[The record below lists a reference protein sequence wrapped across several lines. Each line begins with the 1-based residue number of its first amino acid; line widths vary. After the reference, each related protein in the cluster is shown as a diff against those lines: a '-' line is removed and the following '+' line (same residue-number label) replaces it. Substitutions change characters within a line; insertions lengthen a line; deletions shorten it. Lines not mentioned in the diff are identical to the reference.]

1 MHKLKR
7 LTYLSVS
14 VVLGLAAS
22 AQQADISST
31 VSTGPTASIQVKR
44 AGGGTING
52 SVLLFDNGAWITQ
65 IGVGA
70 GGADVSEIESGLST
84 FGLNMADGV
93 ARLAD
98 DFTNSGTDSWDL
110 QTLTFRGYQTSAPT
124 TGTFTGATVQIWDG
138 PPNVGT
144 STVIAGDTTTNRY
157 VSHVWSNV
165 YRVTSTTLT
174 STARAVMDITVDLS
188 FVGPLA
194 PGTFW
199 IDVSFMGTST
209 SGPWGNPTVPW
220 DASDNGQQFFAGA
233 WNVTTF
239 GQGMAPVDYP
249 YLLDGNVISGCTSD
263 SLTTLFA
270 GGNQGSIGGANYF
283 DVKVKNAGG
292 VTVTSLDVHCSTSTV
307 AGTNFS
313 VDVYT
318 TPGTAVGNQTNMSVW
333 TLVSQ
338 GNAVS
343 NASPTPTPV
352 DVSDFSL
359 AAGDYGI
366 AIVFTNAGLRYTNG
380 TGTNQFFTNADL
392 DLNLGSATNVPF
404 SGTPFSPRVWN
415 GTVYYDVGTNCCRAP
430 STYCTAQV
438 NSQGCTPA
446 ISSVGTPS
454 AVAGSGFV
462 IDGTQVLPN
471 VNGILAY
478 STTGNNASPFMGG
491 TLCIRSPLTR
501 TPVQNSAATG
511 APPCTGVFSID
522 FNTWI
527 TTGGDPALVAGAE
540 VWAQY
545 WSRDQGAAFGSSLS
559 DALNFVICP

>member
-1 MHKLKR
+1 LKR
-7 LTYLSVS
+7 LTCLSVS

-22 AQQADISST
+22 AQQSDTAPT
-31 VSTGPTASIQVKR
+31 LSTGPRVAVKVTR
-44 AGGGTING
+44 AGGGMQNG
-52 SVLLFDNGAWITQ
+52 SILLFDNGTWITQ
-65 IGVGA
+65 TGVGA
-70 GGADVSEIESGLST
+70 GGADVSEIESGLNT
-84 FGLNMADGV
+84 FGLNMADGI

-110 QTLTFRGYQTSAPT
+110 QTLTFRGYQTNAPT

-138 PPNVGT
+138 PPNVIT

-165 YRVTSTTLT
+165 YRVTSTSLT
-174 STARAVMDITVDLS
+174 STARAVMNITVDLS
-188 FVGPLA
+188 FIGPLA
-194 PGTFW
+194 PGTLW

-220 DASDNGQQFFAGA
+220 DASDNGLQFFGGT
-233 WNVTTF
+233 WNTTTS
-239 GQGMAPVDYP
+239 GQGSAPVDFP
-249 YLLDGNVISGCTSD
+249 YLLDGNVISACTSD
-263 SLTTLFA
+263 SITTLFVA
-270 GGNQGSIGGANYF
+270 NNQGSIGGANYF
-283 DVKVKNAGG
+283 DVKVKNAAG

-307 AGTNFS
+307 PGTNFS

-366 AIVFTNAGLRYTNG
+366 AIVFTNAGMRYTNG
-380 TGTNQFFTNADL
+380 TGTNQFYTNADL

-404 SGTPFSPRVWN
+404 TGSVFSPRVWN
-415 GTVYYDVGTNCCRAP
+415 GTIFYDVGTCCRAP

-438 NSQGCTPA
+438 NSQGCIPA

-454 AVAGSGFV
+454 ATAGPGTFA
-462 IDGTQVLPN
+462 IDATQVLPN

-478 STTGNNASPFMGG
+478 STNGNNNSPFMGG
-491 TLCIRSPLTR
+491 TLCIRSPLNR

-511 APPCTGVFSID
+511 APPCTGVFSFD
-522 FNTWI
+522 FNDWI
-527 TTGGDPALVAGAE
+527 MNGGDPALVAGAE

-545 WSRDQGAAFGSSLS
+545 WSRDQGAAFGSNLT